1 MFRSVEV
8 KSFTCN
14 TTTPPGSAEVT
25 TVDPNL
31 PPVTLEP
38 SQSVQSRL
46 GGSGSARSR
55 PPRRSLVYSGP
66 VWLITEQVVCD
77 SRYELTSK
85 DPERGSTR
93 DAGRE
98 KGRKIYRS
106 KKRNYEERG
115 EERDGGL
122 WDGEVRLLCERQ
134 QS

>member
-1 MFRSVEV
+1 MFRFGKV
-8 KSFTCN
+8 KSFTYN
-14 TTTPPGSAEVT
+14 TTMPPGSAEVT
-25 TVDPNL
+25 AVDPNL

-46 GGSGSARSR
+46 GGSSSAWSR

-98 KGRKIYRS
+98 KGGKIYRS

-115 EERDGGL
+115 EDRDGTGM
-122 WDGEVRLLCERQ
+122 WDGEGRLSCEP
-134 QS
+134 